1 MPKKQ
6 RATPVALRT
15 KPKGRAVTKKTAGKD
30 KNMFVNYKAMMTE
43 MKDAKKKLDGT
54 VTKKTAGKDKN
65 ILVDSK
71 AMVTEMKDA
80 KKKLDGAV
88 TKKTAVKRLEENVNK
103 EKEIKRANAL
113 VSETKDIENGLDKNM
128 DECLKGI
135 KKATQNF
142 WMLANNPEAFESS
155 MSGEAGLLYRN
166 CVHFE
171 GFVGQIEKI
180 YQMSKRNSRNMGG
193 MLQVSEFIST
203 LL

>member
-15 KPKGRAVTKKTAGKD
+15 KPKGGAVTKKT
-30 KNMFVNYKAMMTE
+30 V
-43 MKDAKKKLDGT
+43 
-54 VTKKTAGKDKN
+54 GKDKN

-71 AMVTEMKDA
+71 AMVPEMKDA

-88 TKKTAVKRLEENVNK
+88 TKKTAVKKLEGDVNK
-103 EKEIKRANAL
+103 EKEIKKANAL
-113 VSETKDIENGLDKNM
+113 VSETKDIEKGLDENM
-128 DECLKGI
+128 DKCLEGI

-142 WMLANNPEAFESS
+142 WMLANNPEAFEAS
-155 MSGEAGLLYRN
+155 MSGEAGLLHTN

-180 YQMSKRNSRNMGG
+180 YEMSKRNSRNMGG

-203 LL
+203 LV